1 MIKENTLSVDAGYSS
16 KTGIMDY
23 RGVWTDS
30 EKVYFY
36 KKFYSGTNNIGEFLA
51 IVHAL
56 AKMKKDNL
64 ENDIYTDSNTA
75 IAWVRNKKVN
85 TNLDESDDLWTVVK
99 RAENWLKE
107 NSYNNKIL
115 KWKTS
120 ELGEIKADFNRK

>member
-23 RGVWTDS
+23 RGVWTDTGI
-30 EKVYFY
+30 VYFY

-64 ENDIYTDSNTA
+64 KNDIYTDSNTA
-75 IAWVRNKKVN
+75 LAWIKNKKVN
-85 TNLDESDDLWTVVK
+85 TVLEESDDLWNTVI

-107 NSYNNKIL
+107 NCYESNIL